1 MASASALP
9 TAHSSPSPSTPTNL
23 KTYGEK
29 PKSFRIDQD
38 GEAFYIGSEVGNYL
52 RMFRG
57 SLYKKYPSMWRR
69 LITLEE
75 RKKLANMGYG
85 HHSLATNITLLKASE
100 VDDIMNGYDEKYK
113 AVSLS
118 SDTSFLTQSV
128 KSKRGNTWVP
138 AIPSSSH
145 HLDAVPCSTHINRNR
160 LAKSKIRT
168 FPLCFDDTDPASV
181 HDNASQSE
189 ELIPIRLDMEIEG
202 QKLRDCFTWNKNETQ
217 ITPEQFGEILC
228 DDLDLNPINF
238 IPAIAGAIRQQI
250 ENTSNPEAAEEQND
264 QRVIIKLNVHVG
276 NISLVD
282 QFEWDMSEPDNSP
295 EEFSNKLCAELGLGG
310 EFVTAIAYSIRG
322 QLSWHQRTYAFSE
335 APLPTV
341 EVAFRSQNEADQWCP
356 FLETLTD
363 AEMEK
368 KIRDQDRNTRRM
380 RRLANTAP
388 SW

>member
-1 MASASALP
+1 MASSTGGSVASP
-9 TAHSSPSPSTPTNL
+9 IPIGV

-29 PKSFRIDQD
+29 PKSFKIHPD
-38 GEAFYIGSEVGNYL
+38 GEAYYIGSEVGNYL

-69 LITLEE
+69 LITIDE
-75 RKKLANMGYG
+75 RKKLASMGFA
-85 HHSLATNITLLKASE
+85 HHSLATNITLLKAVE
-100 VDDIMNGYDEKYK
+100 VDQIISGYDEKYK

-118 SDTSFLTQSV
+118 SDTSFITQSA
-128 KSKRGNTWVP
+128 KKQRGSSWVP
-138 AIPSSSH
+138 TIPSSSH

-168 FPLCFDDTDPASV
+168 FPLCFDDTDPAIV
-181 HDNASQSE
+181 HENANQKE
-189 ELIPIRLDMEIEG
+189 ELIPVRLDMEIEG
-202 QKLRDCFTWNKNETQ
+202 QKLRDCFTWNKNETL

-250 ENTSNPEAAEEQND
+250 DNTTVSEGTEDVTD
-264 QRVIIKLNVHVG
+264 QRVIIKLNIHVG

-282 QFEWDMSEPDNSP
+282 QFEWDMSEAQNSP
-295 EEFSNKLCAELGLGG
+295 EEFSTKLCSELGLGG

-335 APLPTV
+335 APLPVV
-341 EVAFRSQNEADQWCP
+341 EVAFRNQNEADQWCP

-388 SW
+388 TW